1 MVHSPTGQGTLAS
14 PKAGNRLGKEVADFL
29 IELSIAVHRYCMY
42 PSGHPTLE
50 SSGDKVLTRLSHL
63 LEDQSELSLGVA
75 HRQLVIDG
83 VATDRKHPV
92 LSDLANRL
100 KDNHVGA
107 ITFTL
112 DAEAAS
118 IEGLL
123 RALADGSEG
132 DEEPIGLRPADE
144 IPSWPGIRVFPVG
157 YQDLTLDENGD
168 PTTDSQVLQLWLGL
182 ARAAMAGE
190 SEEPEWDE
198 EDGEPPPALVAK
210 HLRGA
215 KGRAY
220 DEVIVGYL
228 MQISEQLAAGDDSLG
243 PLKDR
248 VTELVAQLDRSTLE
262 RILRIGGDAQRRR
275 QIVRQSFNGL
285 GGTAALKIL
294 ETAASTSG
302 QEISMLMVRMLTK
315 LSFHADAGAA
325 TLRPKAAHVVRESVD
340 DLLKDWDQEDPNPEG
355 YVRILDELSKA
366 SPYLQPAGSKIES
379 KTSARSLVQMAI
391 EVDSYGPMVDQ
402 ALDEMLEM
410 GGLAHVAPLVQEKP
424 TSETEKRI
432 CQRVGSPERI
442 ESLAQFD
449 QVSSQSLELLVKL
462 VGPKKAVTPLLRLL
476 AESQARALRRS
487 VFDQL
492 VEISVYIGRK
502 ITPFLEDPRWYVVR
516 NMLELVAA
524 LPEWPS
530 GFNPLKYVS
539 HPDPRVRRAALPLAL
554 SDPDTQSRALVLALR
569 ETDERMVRM
578 GLLHLKDELS
588 HGAVPFVVDRCLK
601 NSNLSPSIRLLAI
614 RVLETSPDATVRDA
628 LLVIA
633 SGGKTLLGKARLAS
647 TEGPEGELT
656 KAALEVLVNQWAHD
670 GLVTPLIKAAEKSRD
685 NSVQP
690 ILDRA
695 RKGAA

>member
-1 MVHSPTGQGTLAS
+1 MVYSPSGQSTLA
-14 PKAGNRLGKEVADFL
+14 PHKAGNRLGKEVADFL

-50 SSGDKVLTRLSHL
+50 SSGDKVLTRLAHL
-63 LEDQSELSLGVA
+63 LEDQAELSLGVA

-83 VATDRKHPV
+83 VATDRQHPV

-112 DAEAAS
+112 DAEAS
-118 IEGLL
+118 SVEGLL

-132 DEEPIGLRPADE
+132 EDDPIGLRPLAE

-182 ARAAMAGE
+182 AQAAMAGE
-190 SEEPEWDE
+190 SEAEEWTD
-198 EDGEPPPALVAK
+198 EDGEPPPALVAE
-210 HLRGA
+210 HIRGA

-228 MQISEQLAAGDDSLG
+228 LQISEQLADGDDSLG

-248 VTELVAQLDRSTLE
+248 VTELVAELDRNTLE

-275 QIVRQSFNGL
+275 QIVRQSFKGL
-285 GGTAALKIL
+285 GGSAAMKIL

-315 LSFHADAGAA
+315 LSFHADVGAMS
-325 TLRPKAAHVVRESVD
+325 LRPKAAHVVRESVD

-366 SPYLQPAGSKIES
+366 SPYLQPDES
-379 KTSARSLVQMAI
+379 KVEDATSARSLVQMAI
-391 EVDSYGPMVDQ
+391 EVDAYGPMVEN
-402 ALDEMLEM
+402 ALDEMLEK
-410 GGLAHVAPLVQEKP
+410 GGLAHVAPLVQSKP
-424 TSETEKRI
+424 KSETERKIRE
-432 CQRVGSPERI
+432 RVGSPERI
-442 ESLAQFD
+442 EALTEFD
-449 QVSSQSLELLVKL
+449 QVSTQSLELLVKL
-462 VGPKKAVTPLLRLL
+462 VRPRKAVKPMLRLL
-476 AESQARALRRS
+476 AESQSRSLRRA

-492 VEISVYIGRK
+492 VQMSPYIGRSVL
-502 ITPFLEDPRWYVVR
+502 PFLQDPRWYVVR
-516 NMLELVAA
+516 NMLELVES

-539 HPDPRVRRAALPLAL
+539 HPDSRVRRAALPLAL
-554 SDPDTQSRALVLALR
+554 TDPGTRSKALVLALR

-578 GLLHLKDELS
+578 GLLHLKDEMS
-588 HGAVPFVVDRCLK
+588 QAAVPFVVDRCLK
-601 NSNLSPSIRLLAI
+601 NSDLSPSIRLLAI
-614 RVLETSPDATVRDA
+614 RVLENSRDATVRDA
-628 LLVIA
+628 LLEIA
-633 SGGKTLLGKARLAS
+633 SGGKSFLGKPKLA
-647 TEGPEGELT
+647 TTTGPDGELT
-656 KAALEVLVNQWAHD
+656 KAALEVLVDQWAED
-670 GLVTPLIKAAEKSRD
+670 PLVSPLIKAAQKTRD
-685 NSVQP
+685 ASVQP

-695 RKGAA
+695 RKVKT